1 MKSTND
7 NIDAALHLDGNPEHV
22 RDYYDQWAQ
31 SYDVDVDSIDYAGP
45 QVGAALLS
53 EFVKPEENL
62 KILDA
67 GCGTGLVGTVLKE
80 NNFLAIDGFDL
91 SPTMAER
98 AIESGGYNTVKADID
113 IMHVR
118 EHYAL
123 ASYHVIM
130 CIGVFTL
137 GHVPP
142 QALHQLIALLK
153 PAGILVISVRK
164 LYYDE
169 TEFQA
174 ELEKAIENNQIE
186 QLKLLENARYNRD
199 GPGDSEGLA
208 HYWVLRKTD

>member
-22 RDYYDQWAQ
+22 RDYYNRWAQ
-31 SYDVDVDSIDYAGP
+31 SYDVDVGSIEYAGP
-45 QVGAALLS
+45 QVGVALLS
-53 EFVKPEENL
+53 EFVEPKENL

-67 GCGTGLVGTVLKE
+67 GCGTGLVGKVLGE

-91 SPTMAER
+91 SPTMAKR
-98 AIESGGYNTVKADID
+98 AIESGSYGTVKADID
-113 IMHVR
+113 IMQVR

-123 ASYHVIM
+123 ESYHVIL

-142 QALHQLIALLK
+142 EALHELITLLK
-153 PAGILVISVRK
+153 PGGVMVISVRK

-169 TEFQA
+169 AGFQA
-174 ELEKAIENNQIE
+174 ELNQAFKNNRIE
-186 QLKLLENARYNRD
+186 QLKLLEDARYNKD
-199 GPGDSEGLA
+199 GPDDSEGLA
-208 HYWVLRKTD
+208 HYWVLRKVD